1 MKNNAF
7 TPHPNPSSIG
17 SGTLT
22 ARTCSSGQLRLLSPL
37 REGIGMGVETMTAC
51 GTPFPAHHNS
61 TPLSGQPLPSPAGG
75 RDGDGGLIHITEAS
89 VGRMH
94 KKLFPPNNPPLLT
107 KARNLR
113 RNMPEAERC
122 LWRRLRG
129 KQLNGYKFRR
139 QQPIGGYIVDF
150 ICTNPRLIIEADG
163 GQHAAQTGYDAHR
176 TRYLEAQGFCVLRFW
191 NHDILQ
197 QTDAV
202 LTAILHKLEELN
214 HEK

>member
-1 MKNNAF
+1 MTHSA
-7 TPHPNPSSIG
+7 PPSP
-17 SGTLT
+17 LT
-22 ARTCSSGQLRLLSPL
+22 ASALPRR
-37 REGIGMGVETMTAC
+37 
-51 GTPFPAHHNS
+51 
-61 TPLSGQPLPSPAGG
+61 QPLPSPAGG

-94 KKLFPPNNPPLLT
+94 KKRFPPNNPPLLT

-191 NHDILQ
+191 NHEILQ

-202 LTAILHKLEELN
+202 LTAILRKLEELN